1 MMSMHTDIQMVME
14 RDPAARSAWEVA
26 LLYPGMHAI
35 WLYRVAHALWQR
47 KLFFLSR
54 FISQICRVLTGIEIH
69 PGAKIGKRLFID
81 HGMGVVIGETA
92 EIGDDVLIYQ
102 GVVLGGRSLSKGK
115 RHPTVGNGVVLGAG
129 ALVLGNI
136 QLGDGAKVGAGSV
149 VLEDVP
155 AGKTVVGTPAALV
168 GTNKSEH
175 EISQVERIARLEA
188 RVRQMELERLVSGG
202 ALFLHSGERTWI
214 N

>member
-1 MMSMHTDIQMVME
+1 MSMHADIQMVLE
-14 RDPAARSAWEVA
+14 RDPAARSGWEVA

-47 KLFFLSR
+47 KCIFLAR

-69 PGAKIGKRLFID
+69 PGAKIGKRVFID
-81 HGMGVVIGETA
+81 HGMGVVVGETA

-136 QLGDGAKVGAGSV
+136 SLGDGAKVGAGSV
-149 VLEDVP
+149 VLQDVP
-155 AGKTVVGTPAALV
+155 AGMTIVGTPARLV
-168 GTNKSEH
+168 GSNKAEH
-175 EISQVERIARLEA
+175 EINQAERIARLEA
-188 RVRQMELERLVSGG
+188 RVRQMELERMVSGG
-202 ALFLHSGERTWI
+202 ALFLNSGERTWV